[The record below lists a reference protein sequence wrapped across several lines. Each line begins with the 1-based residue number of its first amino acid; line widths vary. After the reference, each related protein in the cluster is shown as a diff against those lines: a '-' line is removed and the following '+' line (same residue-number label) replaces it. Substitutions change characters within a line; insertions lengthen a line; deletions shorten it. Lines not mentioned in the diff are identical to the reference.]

1 MKKHLVLALAALALV
16 ACGGNTPTTTPAAST
31 TTTPTTNQPTSTPT
45 TEAPKNWTLATELK
59 NGDDV
64 LIAAP
69 AYKKLLSV
77 EKVATYYNKGVDYT
91 DTDFSNV
98 TDKETFDVTV
108 NADGSYTFTSLSG
121 VSIALADDYS
131 SLNDTGA
138 NKSWTLEA
146 KEGSA
151 GIFYVKNTVRGNYL
165 EWYASKDNWSTYST
179 SSLSDL
185 FEISFFVK

>member
-1 MKKHLVLALAALALV
+1 MKKNLVLALAALALV
-16 ACGGNTPTTTPAAST
+16 ACGNTTPTTAA
-31 TTTPTTNQPTSTPT
+31 PTTNQPTATPT
-45 TEAPKNWTLATELK
+45 TEAPKNWTIATELK

-77 EKVATYYNKGVDYT
+77 EKVTATSYYNKGVDYT
-91 DTDFSNV
+91 DTDFSKV

-121 VSIALADDYS
+121 VSIALADSYS

-151 GIFYVKNTVRGNYL
+151 GVFYVKNTVRGNYL
-165 EWYASKDNWSTYST
+165 EWYAEKDNWSTYAT